1 MVADN
6 DQRTGSPYASASAK
20 DDGSGPDDL
29 RAKLRRGEVTLG
41 IWCAIPSSFLVELVS
56 AMDFDWI
63 CVDTQHGLVGYSDMV
78 SMLQAA
84 FAHKMPALVRVAGN
98 RPELIMSALDAGA
111 TGVVVPLVNS
121 VEEATRAAEACR
133 YPPVGNRSWG
143 PARAALQRSSYTPE
157 EVNESTICVV
167 MIENPPAVRAAP
179 EILAVPGV
187 DAVYIGP
194 WDLSLST
201 HGKAP
206 QPGGSEEDSR
216 AIESVRQAAVSHGVA
231 PGIAC
236 GGFSHVKRWVE
247 AGFKL
252 IAVNSDVG
260 IVNDA
265 AAKLLQESREL
276 VQSLAAA
283 NVARGDGPD
292 RARASGAI
300 QGQPSR

>member
-1 MVADN
+1 MVGDN
-6 DQRTGSPYASASAK
+6 PERASSPYASASGQ
-20 DDGSGPDDL
+20 DGSGPDQEL
-29 RAKLRRGEVTLG
+29 RAKLRRGDVTLG
-41 IWCAIPSSFLVELVS
+41 VWCAIPSSFLVELVS
-56 AMDFDWI
+56 AMDFDWV

-84 FAHKMPALVRVAGN
+84 FAHNMPALVRVAAN
-98 RPELIMSALDAGA
+98 RPELIMGALDAGA

-121 VEEATRAAEACR
+121 VEEAGRAAEACR

-157 EVNESTICVV
+157 EVNEATICVV
-167 MIENPPAVRAAP
+167 MIENPPAVKIAS
-179 EILAVPGV
+179 ELLAVPGV

-201 HGKAP
+201 HGRAP
-206 QPGGSEEDSR
+206 EPGGSQEDSR
-216 AIESVRQAAVSHGVA
+216 AIQSVLDAAVSHGVA

-236 GGFSHVKRWVE
+236 GGISHVKRWVS

-260 IVNDA
+260 IVVDA
-265 AAKLLQESREL
+265 TSRLLRESRDLLRYLPPKNE
-276 VQSLAAA
+276 VPGG
-283 NVARGDGPD
+283 NVEGR
-292 RARASGAI
+292 
-300 QGQPSR
+300 SR

>member
-1 MVADN
+1 MAADN
-6 DQRTGSPYASASAK
+6 DQRAGSPYASASAK
-20 DDGSGPDDL
+20 DDAAPPGDL
-29 RAKLRRGEVTLG
+29 RSKLRRNEVTLG
-41 IWCAIPSSFLVELVS
+41 VWCGIPSSFLVELVS

-98 RPELIMSALDAGA
+98 RPELIMGALDAGA

-121 VEEATRAAEACR
+121 VEEAAGAAEACR

-143 PARAALQRSSYTPE
+143 PARAALQRASYTPE

-167 MIENPPAVRAAP
+167 MIENPRAVRAAP

-201 HGKAP
+201 HGKSP

-216 AIESVRQAAVSHGVA
+216 AIESVRKAAVDNGVA

-265 AAKLLQESREL
+265 AARLLRESREL
-276 VQSLAAA
+276 VQSLPAA
-283 NVARGDGPD
+283 NVVSGEGHDGAGASAVTTPE
-292 RARASGAI
+292 RAR
-300 QGQPSR
+300 

>member
-6 DQRTGSPYASASAK
+6 EQRTGSPHVPASAK
-20 DDGSGPDDL
+20 DGVAPGGEL

-41 IWCAIPSSFLVELVS
+41 VWCGIPSSFLVELVS

-63 CVDTQHGLVGYSDMV
+63 CIDTQHGLVGYSDMV

-84 FAHKMPALVRVAGN
+84 FAHKMPALVRVAAN
-98 RPELIMSALDAGA
+98 RPELIMGALDAGA
-111 TGVVVPLVNS
+111 IGVVVPLVNS
-121 VEEATRAAEACR
+121 VEEARRAAEACR
-133 YPPVGNRSWG
+133 YPPLGNRSWG

-157 EVNESTICVV
+157 EVNEATVCVV
-167 MIENPPAVRAAP
+167 MIENPPAVRAAK

-201 HGKAP
+201 HGKTP
-206 QPGGSEEDSR
+206 EPGGSEEDSR
-216 AIESVRQAAVSHGVA
+216 AIESVRSAAVSNGVA

-236 GGFSHVKRWVE
+236 GGLPHVRRWVT

-252 IAVNSDVG
+252 IAINSDVG
-260 IVNDA
+260 IVVDA
-265 AAKLLQESREL
+265 TSRLLRESREA
-276 VQSLAAA
+276 V
-283 NVARGDGPD
+283 
-292 RARASGAI
+292 RAEGER
-300 QGQPSR
+300 SR

>member
-1 MVADN
+1 MTADN
-6 DQRTGSPYASASAK
+6 DQRSSSPYASAAAK
-20 DDGSGPDDL
+20 DDAAPPGDL

-41 IWCAIPSSFLVELVS
+41 AWCGIPSSFSVELFS

-63 CVDTQHGLVGYSDMV
+63 CVDTQHGLVSYSDMV

-84 FAHKMPALVRVAGN
+84 FAHRMPALVRVAAN
-98 RPELIMSALDAGA
+98 RPELIMGALDAGA

-121 VEEATRAAEACR
+121 AEEAARAAEACR

-157 EVNESTICVV
+157 EVNGTTICVV
-167 MIENPPAVRAAP
+167 MIENPPAVKVAS

-216 AIESVRQAAVSHGVA
+216 AIESVRKAAVSNGVA

-260 IVNDA
+260 IVNEA
-265 AAKLLQESREL
+265 AARLLRESREL
-276 VQSLAAA
+276 VRSLPA
-283 NVARGDGPD
+283 NDVVRGDGSDKTPSS
-292 RARASGAI
+292 RATKGE
-300 QGQPSR
+300 PSR